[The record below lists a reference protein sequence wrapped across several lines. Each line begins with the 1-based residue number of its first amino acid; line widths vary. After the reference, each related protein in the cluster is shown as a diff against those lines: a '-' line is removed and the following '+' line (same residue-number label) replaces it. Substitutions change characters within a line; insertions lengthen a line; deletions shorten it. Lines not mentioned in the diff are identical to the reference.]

1 MKWRDLK
8 TDLCPRHLSAELLLS
23 VPEREGGRESER
35 EQKRERERECERLR
49 ERESESKRVT
59 RVFNP
64 DSTWEPPGLDL
75 PLICPRLVGQQG
87 RWQGCWGRVS
97 TSASPARR
105 SADSRR
111 HHEARGPMKS
121 VSVKHIF
128 SFTYHKSM
136 AEGGQE
142 KLPGSRCK
150 PITTP
155 LAQSPESRV

>member
-1 MKWRDLK
+1 MRLIN
-8 TDLCPRHLSAELLLS
+8 H
-23 VPEREGGRESER
+23 
-35 EQKRERERECERLR
+35 RERERERERVR
-49 ERESESKRVT
+49 ERERERERERVT